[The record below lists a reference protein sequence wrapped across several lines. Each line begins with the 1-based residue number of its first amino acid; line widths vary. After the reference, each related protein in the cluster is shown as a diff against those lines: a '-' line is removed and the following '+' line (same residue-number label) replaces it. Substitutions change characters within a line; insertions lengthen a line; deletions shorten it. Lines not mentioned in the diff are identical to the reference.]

1 MKRIMCST
9 AVAGPFVLAI
19 TVFLTSCFPQPD
31 LSGTYTTAVH
41 ARQGNGRGWNGT
53 AEILLTQTGASL
65 TGHVTLHHPHAG
77 TVEIPITSGS
87 VQDGKVVF
95 FGHTNLPLGTVDLKF
110 TGVAN
115 TTRIKGAVNLE
126 LDSLFGDEQDT
137 ATLYLSKA

>member
-1 MKRIMCST
+1 MKRIMFST
-9 AVAGPFVLAI
+9 AVAGLFVLAI

-31 LSGTYTTAVH
+31 VSGTYTTAVR
-41 ARQGNGRGWNGT
+41 ARQGNGTSWNGT

-65 TGHVTLHHPHAG
+65 TDHVTLHHPHAG

-110 TGVAN
+110 TGVAKA
-115 TTRIKGAVNLE
+115 TRIEGAVNVE
-126 LDSLFGDEQDT
+126 LDSLFGEEQDT

>member
-1 MKRIMCST
+1 MKRIMFST
-9 AVAGPFVLAI
+9 GVAGLFVLAI

-31 LSGTYTTAVH
+31 ISGTYTTAVH

-65 TGHVTLHHPHAG
+65 AGHVTLHHPHAG

-110 TGVAN
+110 TGVAK
-115 TTRIKGAVNLE
+115 TTRIEGAVHVQ
-126 LDSLFGDEQDT
+126 LDSLFGEEQDT
-137 ATLYLSKA
+137 ATLCLSKA

>member
-1 MKRIMCST
+1 MKCITFST
-9 AVAGPFVLAI
+9 AIAGLFALAI

-31 LSGTYTTAVH
+31 ISGTYTTAVH
-41 ARQGNGRGWNGT
+41 ACQGNGRSWNGT

-77 TVEIPITSGS
+77 TVEIPITSGF

-95 FGHTNLPLGTVDLKF
+95 FGHTNLPLGTVDLNF
-110 TGVAN
+110 TGVAK
-115 TTRIKGAVNLE
+115 TTRIEGAVNVE
-126 LDSLFGDEQDT
+126 LDSLFGEEQDT

>member
-1 MKRIMCST
+1 MKRIMFST
-9 AVAGPFVLAI
+9 GVAGLLVLAI

-31 LSGTYTTAVH
+31 ISGTYTTAVH
-41 ARQGNGRGWNGT
+41 ARQGNGRGWNGR

-65 TGHVTLHHPHAG
+65 TGHITLHHPAAG
-77 TVEIPITSGS
+77 TVQIPITSGS

-110 TGVAN
+110 TGVAT
-115 TTRIKGAVNLE
+115 TTRIEGAVNVE
-126 LDSLFGDEQDT
+126 LHLLFGEEQDT

>member
-1 MKRIMCST
+1 MKRIMFST
-9 AVAGPFVLAI
+9 AVAGLFILAI

-31 LSGTYTTAVH
+31 ISGIYATAVH
-41 ARQGNGRGWNGT
+41 ARQGNGRSWNGT

-77 TVEIPITSGS
+77 TVQIPITSGS

-110 TGVAN
+110 TGVAKA
-115 TTRIKGAVNLE
+115 TRIEGAVNVE

>member
-1 MKRIMCST
+1 MKRIT
-9 AVAGPFVLAI
+9 FAVVIGVLVLV
-19 TVFLTSCFPQPD
+19 TTFLTGCFPQPD
-31 LSGTYTTAVH
+31 ISGTYTTAVH

-65 TGHVTLHHPHAG
+65 TGHVTLHHPDAG

-110 TGVAN
+110 RGAAKA
-115 TTRIKGAVNLE
+115 TRIEGAVNVE
-126 LDSLFGDEQDT
+126 LNSLFGEEQDT
-137 ATLYLSKA
+137 ATLSLSKA

>member
-1 MKRIMCST
+1 MKRITFST
-9 AVAGPFVLAI
+9 AVAGLFVLAI

-31 LSGTYTTAVH
+31 ISGTYTTAVH
-41 ARQGNGRGWNGT
+41 ARQGNGRSWNGT

-110 TGVAN
+110 TGVAK
-115 TTRIKGAVNLE
+115 TTRIEGAINVE
-126 LDSLFGDEQDT
+126 LDSLFGEEQDT

>member
-1 MKRIMCST
+1 MKRITFST
-9 AVAGPFVLAI
+9 AVAGLFVLAI
-19 TVFLTSCFPQPD
+19 TVLLTSCFPQPD
-31 LSGTYTTAVH
+31 ISGTYTTAVH
-41 ARQGNGRGWNGT
+41 AHQRNGRGWNGT

-65 TGHVTLHHPHAG
+65 TGHVTLHHPNAG

-110 TGVAN
+110 TGVAK
-115 TTRIKGAVNLE
+115 TTRIEGAVNVG
-126 LDSLFGDEQDT
+126 LDSLFGEEQDT